1 MKSIRLLALFLA
13 SGFLLSIRGEIT
25 EAIWKLR
32 EKDHRY
38 TLQGSVL
45 VSLKISRVAC
55 GMLCHTRQDCISF
68 NHNKV
73 SMECEILNTAF
84 HKPSDTTLIAAPG
97 WNYYN
102 FLPPRPP
109 KNASDY
115 CPNGG
120 IYVQYEQPVYK
131 RYDFS
136 LDGFACSPHPWV
148 QARHDEGKTCKMVI
162 MYDTDYQGEDS
173 AYSNHP
179 GTYYEALQQC
189 MNYNCIGMICRKYI
203 DTCWLKL
210 NSQFTSSTQPIY
222 SVDLLY
228 WYTTCE

>member
-13 SGFLLSIRGEIT
+13 SGFLFRIHGEIT
-25 EAIWKLR
+25 GAMWKVKM
-32 EKDHRY
+32 KDYRY
-38 TLQGSVL
+38 TLPGSVL

-68 NHNKV
+68 NHNKA
-73 SMECEILNTAF
+73 STECEILNTAF

-109 KNASDY
+109 KNASGY
-115 CPNGG
+115 CPSGG

-136 LDGFACSPHPWV
+136 IDGFACSPHQWV
-148 QARHDEGKTCKMVI
+148 KDRHNEGKTCKMVI
-162 MYDTDYQGEDS
+162 MYDTDFPGQDS
-173 AYSNHP
+173 AYINQP
-179 GTYYEALQQC
+179 GTYYYALRQC
-189 MNYNCIGMICRKYI
+189 MTYNCIGMICLKYS
-203 DTCWLKL
+203 DKCWLKL
-210 NSQFTSSTQPIY
+210 NSQLTSGSITKD

-228 WYTTCE
+228 WYTFCE